1 MLLLTIVLSIPLSHF
16 VDTNTSF
23 PLASNHIWAWHKEK
37 NKKLDFFNEEEEEAP
52 EHTHVEKWIALNL
65 QKHNLFFEDQQVI

>member
-37 NKKLDFFNEEEEEAP
+37 NKELDFFNEEEEEEKAP
-52 EHTHVEKWIALNL
+52 KHTHMWKSE
-65 QKHNLFFEDQQVI
+65 